1 MLSKFDKLSELSMFQ
16 IKRFNHLKFLKPL
29 EDTRLKTCKIRY
41 EKNLQMSEVSWCHSI
56 VVGSTFLSWKW
67 WGALSTP
74 TIFSN
79 SHVEWSRGIEKIDE
93 FFGRHLSRT
102 SGCRHRGSGVVRN
115 TQEIITGVWNGF
127 NCEGFRHK
135 LYQII
140 TCLLLFHVYLNP
152 EKDMIPD
159 LSHIFSTITVLSL
172 RPFAKRWLTGFRITD
187 IVGRLRCPF
196 PFSERDRW

>member
-16 IKRFNHLKFLKPL
+16 IKRFNHLKFKSPQG
-29 EDTRLKTCKIRY
+29 RY
-41 EKNLQMSEVSWCHSI
+41 LLFKNMHVRYRKDSKFSEVRWCHSI
-56 VVGSTFLSWKW
+56 CVGSTLSWKW

-79 SHVEWSRGIEKIDE
+79 SHVLIEGSWKIDE

-172 RPFAKRWLTGFRITD
+172 RPFAKRWFTGFRITD

-196 PFSERDRW
+196 PFSERDTW